1 MSDCAF
7 CSIAADRAPAYRVYE
22 DGRTLAFL
30 DINPAARGHTLVVPK
45 EHAES
50 ITDMRGPLVE
60 DVFRTV
66 QRVAAALESALG
78 ADGTSVVQ
86 SNGRA
91 AGQEVFHA
99 HVHVIP
105 RYEGDAVDLGWE
117 VGTPD
122 DAVLTDT
129 AATLREASDALS
141 R

>member
-7 CSIAADRAPAYRVYE
+7 CSIVAERAPAYRVYE

-30 DINPAARGHTLVVPK
+30 DVNPAARGHTLVVPK

-50 ITDMRGPLVE
+50 ITEMQAPLVG
-60 DVFRTV
+60 DVFRTA
-66 QRVAAALESALG
+66 QRVAAALESAFEP
-78 ADGTSVVQ
+78 DGINVVQ

-91 AGQEVFHA
+91 AGQEVLHA

-105 RYEGDAVDLGWE
+105 RSEDDSVDLDWTAGD
-117 VGTPD
+117 PD

-129 AATLREASDALS
+129 AATLREESDALS

>member
-1 MSDCAF
+1 MSDCVF

-22 DGRTLAFL
+22 DQRTLAFL
-30 DINPAARGHTLVVPK
+30 DVNPAAQGHTLVVPK

-50 ITDMRGPLVE
+50 IADMRPPLVG

-66 QRVAAALESALG
+66 QRVAVALESVIE

-91 AGQEVFHA
+91 AGQDVFHA
-99 HVHVIP
+99 HVHVVP
-105 RYEGDAVDLGWE
+105 RYEDDAVDLGWR
-117 VGTPD
+117 GGDSD
-122 DAVLTDT
+122 DAVLTDV
-129 AATLREASDALS
+129 ADTLREESSTLQ